1 MVQYRKLETSAKN
14 TFVVGLE
21 RGRSLCLI
29 LVPSDP
35 AVGSD
40 IPRGNLSRNCFNE
53 TILTLMLDTP
63 HCGPH
68 SRMLNLLPEE
78 LTSVHS
84 TNTFFFFLFRAEF
97 TAYGNSQARG
107 HIGATGAGLCHS
119 HTDLSHV

>member
-84 TNTFFFFLFRAEF
+84 TNTFFFFFSF
-97 TAYGNSQARG
+97 
-107 HIGATGAGLCHS
+107 
-119 HTDLSHV
+119 